1 MDAEKLRHVHES
13 PKSMTVVLSIL
24 AALSL
29 LGGYVGL
36 PAWLGPNWFEHFLE
50 PVFAWL
56 PPPGAAAEPAAHH
69 LSQELAVTG
78 ISIVAAL
85 LGLGLAFLVYAKRRM
100 TPEREAALGG
110 LHRLIFNKYYVD
122 ELYLAAVVRP
132 LHKLSDAFLWRI
144 FDSRVIDGL
153 VNGYGTLAAALGEV
167 ARRLQNGFARSY
179 LGWVVV
185 GSICIGLYI
194 LLLRG

>member
-1 MDAEKLRHVHES
+1 
-13 PKSMTVVLSIL
+13 MTVVLSIL
-24 AALSL
+24 AVLSL
-29 LGGYVGL
+29 VGGYIGL

-56 PPPGAAAEPAAHH
+56 PAPGAAAEPGRARPRPGAGGHGGRPS
-69 LSQELAVTG
+69 L
-78 ISIVAAL
+78 AAL
-85 LGLGLAFLVYAKRRM
+85 LGLGLALFIYWRRHV

-110 LHRLIFNKYYVD
+110 LYRLIYNKYYVD
-122 ELYLAAVVRP
+122 EIYLAAVVRP